1 MLVLGEELLSVV
13 GLLVVLTYNHQFCQ
27 VIPPSPSASPRGRS
41 DAPALARPSP
51 LSARSARGRRGDA
64 AGSRSRARA
73 VNHRLTRINF
83 VLKAKATSSL
93 PNSSRSTCCRYSSQH
108 HQAATT
114 ALERFCARR
123 FRDSFFGLLLSSSSS
138 DLRTFWSFSDSTIS
152 MWQGLDMYGLVR
164 PWAR

>member
-1 MLVLGEELLSVV
+1 MLVLVLREELLSVV

-27 VIPPSPSASPRGRS
+27 VIPPSPSASPRGRGLS
-41 DAPALARPSP
+41 RHSRLAVSGACCKS
-51 LSARSARGRRGDA
+51 SANQNKFCTKSKR
-64 AGSRSRARA
+64 
-73 VNHRLTRINF
+73 NKQPTQQQQIYL
-83 VLKAKATSSL
+83 L
-93 PNSSRSTCCRYSSQH
+93 PYSSQH